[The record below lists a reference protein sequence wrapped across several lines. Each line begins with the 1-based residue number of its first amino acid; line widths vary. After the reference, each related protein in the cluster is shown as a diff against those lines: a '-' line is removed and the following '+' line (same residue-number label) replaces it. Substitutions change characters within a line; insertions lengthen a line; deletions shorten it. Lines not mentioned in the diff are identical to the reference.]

1 MDRRL
6 LLAAM
11 SLSLAGLVGPAR
23 AGAQAEGTVA
33 GVVRQKESRAG
44 LPGAEVLVDDR
55 IGGVTDTAGRYRVR
69 AVRSGWHRI
78 AARLIG
84 YRGVVLDSVFVP
96 AASTVTLDFDLE
108 ANPTQL
114 EPVVVTAP
122 YDAVLDP
129 LATSTEQKITAED
142 LRDLPISSL
151 DEALALSAGSVGT
164 SYRGGRIGEESFI
177 LDGLGVKNQLD
188 ASSGGLGLQI
198 PPDLL
203 SEASLVT
210 NGFSA
215 RYGQALSGMVNVVT
229 REPGD
234 DWEGRLAYEGDR
246 PFGGSLDR
254 GLDRFVVSAGVR
266 WSGGWDWSR
275 RSTCRDGWT
284 RTR

>member
-1 MDRRL
+1 MTGRV
-6 LLAAM
+6 LLAM
-11 SLSLAGLVGPAR
+11 LIVSLPGLIGVSR
-23 AGAQAEGTVA
+23 AAAQAEGVVA
-33 GVVRQKESRAG
+33 GQVRQKESRAG
-44 LPGAEVLVDDR
+44 LPAAEVLVDDR
-55 IGGVTDTAGRYRVR
+55 VGAVADTAGRYRVR
-69 AVRSGWHRI
+69 AVRNGWHRVS
-78 AARLIG
+78 ARLIG

-96 AASTVTLDFDLE
+96 AGATVTVDFDLE
-108 ANPTQL
+108 ANPTEL
-114 EPVVVTAP
+114 EPLVVNAP

-142 LRDLPISSL
+142 LRELPISSL

-177 LDGLGVKNQLD
+177 LDGLGIKNQLD

-215 RYGQALSGMVNVVT
+215 RYGQALSGLVNVVT
-229 REPGD
+229 REPGE
-234 DWEGRLAYEGDR
+234 DWEGRVAYEGDR

-254 GLDRFVVSAGVR
+254 G
-266 WSGGWDWSR
+266 
-275 RSTCRDGWT
+275 
-284 RTR
+284 